1 MVVFRSLR
9 GKLITATLTVQ
20 ILVSLLLVWNGERL
34 LEIQLIKQS
43 ELRLRELTTLLQA
56 SLATPLVQRDY
67 AGAYDIL
74 LASQTREGLVYLVLR
89 DTEGRVVARIGW
101 PQDRPLPEAH
111 SAFSAAAVNTASRF
125 DMRIP
130 IAIEGLSFGDL
141 SFGVDLAFMQRAR
154 REHLFQTLLIALAGT
169 FASLLVMMILAN
181 WLTRDLRRLTRA
193 SQALAAGL
201 PYPSIEVRSQDEIG
215 FLARNFEGMATAL
228 AQRMTDLEGA
238 GREQRILAENL
249 EEERARLAALLSS
262 VRFGLV
268 FESHD
273 RKVTYINPAFAAL
286 WGFGAAHAAPGLALD
301 QLVSAMADNCTDRL
315 PEAQCPLLFATPDAV
330 GEFHLNSG
338 RVVTQTA
345 IPVTASGGAVSG
357 RLWIFEDVT
366 AERQAADRLL
376 FLAERDPLT
385 GLFNRTRFDE
395 ELQRLQSRH
404 ERDGAV
410 SAALLYCD
418 LDEFKVIN
426 DTYGHSSGDEVL
438 KRVAQELRHLVR
450 GGEVLARLGGDEF
463 AILTTRIDRTGA
475 ETLARRMLQT
485 VDDLSFEFQGQR
497 HRIGASIG
505 VALFPEHAESV
516 EALVSH
522 ADAAMYEA
530 KRGGKNSWRIYSS
543 AGDTSS
549 QAILQMSWNERIDT
563 ALEQNLLVPYFQ
575 GIYSLKDRVLSY
587 IEVLLRMR
595 DPQAPDTL
603 FMPAQFIVAAERS
616 QRIVAIDRW
625 VVVAALQRLAAD
637 AGLRPLA
644 VNLSARSI
652 ADPEMAPF
660 IIGQL
665 RERGVKPQRLLLEI
679 KETAAIGNIEAAST
693 FVTAMRQAGCSVC
706 LDEFGTGFSS
716 LAHLKQLDVDILK
729 IDGMFIQS
737 LAQDSSDQMFVR
749 LLIEM
754 ARSLGKRTVA
764 EFVENDETIEL
775 LESLGADCVQG
786 YQLGRPGPQPP
797 LT

>member
-9 GKLITATLTVQ
+9 GKLITATLAVQ
-20 ILVSLLLVWNGERL
+20 ILVSLLLVWNGQRL
-34 LEIQLIKQS
+34 VEIQLTKQV

-56 SLATPLVQRDY
+56 SLVTPLVQRDY

-74 LASQTREGLVYLVLR
+74 QASQTREGLTYLVLR
-89 DTEGRVVARIGW
+89 DTDKRIVARVGW
-101 PQDRPLPEAH
+101 PQDLPLPEAH
-111 SAFSAAAVNTASRF
+111 SAFSAPGANVGARF
-125 DMRIP
+125 DTRIP
-130 IAIEGLSFGDL
+130 IAIDGLSFGDL
-141 SFGVDLAFMQRAR
+141 SFGVDLAFLHRAR
-154 REHLFQTLLIALAGT
+154 REHLVQTLLIALAGT
-169 FASLLVMMILAN
+169 TASLLIMMVLAN
-181 WLTRDLRRLTRA
+181 WLTLDLRRLTRA
-193 SQALAAGL
+193 SQALAAGR
-201 PYPSIEVRSQDEIG
+201 PYPDIKVRSRDEVG
-215 FLARNFEGMATAL
+215 FLARNFESMAAAL
-228 AQRMTDLEGA
+228 AQRMAEVEDA
-238 GREQRILAENL
+238 GREQRLLAENL

-268 FESHD
+268 FESME

-286 WGFGAAHAAPGLALD
+286 WGFCASHAAPGLSLD
-301 QLVSAMADNCTDRL
+301 QLVSTMAENCTDHL
-315 PEAQCPLLFATPDAV
+315 PDAQQPLLFSAPDTI

-345 IPVTASGGAVSG
+345 IPVSGSGGAVSG

-385 GLFNRTRFDE
+385 GLFNRARLDE
-395 ELQRLQSRH
+395 ELQRLQARH
-404 ERDGAV
+404 ERDGAT
-410 SAALLYCD
+410 SSALLYCD

-426 DTYGHSSGDEVL
+426 DTYGHSCGDEVL

-450 GGEVLARLGGDEF
+450 GGETLARLGGDEF

-485 VDDLSFEFQGQR
+485 VADLSFEFQGQR
-497 HRIGASIG
+497 HKIGASIG
-505 VALFPEHAESV
+505 VALFPEHANAV

-530 KRGGKNSWRIYSS
+530 KRAGKNSWRLYSP
-543 AGDTSS
+543 AGDASS
-549 QAILQMSWNERIDT
+549 LAILQMSWNERIDS
-563 ALEQNLLVPYFQ
+563 ALEKNLLVPYFQ
-575 GIYSLKDRVLSY
+575 GIYALGDRSLSH

-595 DPQAPDTL
+595 DPQAPDAL
-603 FMPAQFIVAAERS
+603 FMPDQFIVAAERS

-625 VVVAALQRLAAD
+625 VIVEAIRRLAED
-637 AGLRPLA
+637 AALRPLA
-644 VNLSARSI
+644 INLSARTVGDPDTASFI
-652 ADPEMAPF
+652 AE
-660 IIGQL
+660 QL
-665 RERGVKPQRLLLEI
+665 HERNVSPQRLLLEI
-679 KETAAIGNIEAAST
+679 KETAAIGNIGAASA
-693 FVTAMRQAGCSVC
+693 FITAMRQAGCSVC

-737 LAQDSSDQMFVR
+737 LAKDGADRMFVR

-754 ARSLGKRTVA
+754 ARSMGKRTVA
-764 EFVENDETIEL
+764 EFVESEETIEL

-786 YQLGRPGPQPP
+786 YQLGRPSPQPP